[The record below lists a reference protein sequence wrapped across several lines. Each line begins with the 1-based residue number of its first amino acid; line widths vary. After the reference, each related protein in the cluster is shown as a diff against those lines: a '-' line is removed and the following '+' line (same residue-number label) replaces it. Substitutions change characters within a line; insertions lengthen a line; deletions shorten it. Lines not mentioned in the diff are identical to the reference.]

1 MPGGGSIPL
10 EAQQLGLEAHA
21 SDLNPVVVVINKAMI
36 KIPPK
41 FADRPQVNPEA
52 RSRVA
57 SDDEWRGC

>member
-1 MPGGGSIPL
+1 
-10 EAQQLGLEAHA
+10 
-21 SDLNPVVVVINKAMI
+21 MI